1 MEDLTLRRT
10 PQTKAVRAWVRFAE
24 ASKTGKATQEM
35 FWNAHQLSLHEGIA
49 LSSGLTSQMQARRTG
64 VPSNELVFADH
75 AVKLVDLAAIANLP
89 TDTRTIEDTIFTK
102 AYPQRYPASSARCI
116 DNWGGRFLPSAL
128 DLGRSVAESPLAL
141 AQLDG
146 TGLHEASPTA
156 AQLQVSCFGSCRHCG
171 CAPIEHVGRRMQRS
185 TAGQTEPLPHRAF
198 TGRSCKLP
206 SNLACCSR
214 AEYA

>member
-102 AYPQRYPASSARCI
+102 AYPQRYPASSR
-116 DNWGGRFLPSAL
+116 D
-128 DLGRSVAESPLAL
+128 
-141 AQLDG
+141 
-146 TGLHEASPTA
+146 
-156 AQLQVSCFGSCRHCG
+156 VS
-171 CAPIEHVGRRMQRS
+171 
-185 TAGQTEPLPHRAF
+185 T
-198 TGRSCKLP
+198 TGREVFAFSLGLGPQRGRKP
-206 SNLACCSR
+206 IGIGSTRWDWAP
-214 AEYA
+214 